1 MRQPSD
7 SAVRDA
13 AIDPR
18 RSFLIQAPAGSGKTE
33 LLTDR
38 ILALLATVNRPEEI
52 VAITFTRKAAS
63 EMHKRVLDKL
73 RDGREDNPPKEPHKQ
88 RGWELARQALA
99 RDKLLGWNLLD
110 YPARLGIR
118 TIDSFCAYL
127 VRAMPWMSGLGGMPA
142 MTDSPAEHYEAA
154 AQATLAM
161 ADENEAVA
169 ELIAHLDVDV
179 KVARDLLAGMLAS
192 RDQWLP
198 LLGRGADNEQLL
210 ESLARAVEDDLRRLG
225 SAMPVGWAS
234 ALAPC
239 LSKAAETLA
248 ANGEE
253 ASPLLDWDGQPFDT
267 DMDCLPQ
274 WQAFAQAML
283 TAKGTLRRTVTKKQ
297 GFEAGTPHKK
307 EFLAWLSAV
316 PDNEAWIGILNDI
329 RSAPCGGYTEE
340 QQHVLAVLLEVLWL
354 AAAQLK
360 LRFAEAAEV
369 DFTEISQRAIEALGR
384 VDDPSDLLL
393 SLDGAIRHILVDE
406 FQDTSQTQIRLL
418 ELLTAGWMEGDGHTL
433 FLVGDP
439 MQSIYR
445 FRKADVGGFLNVRD
459 HGLGEVS
466 LTALEL
472 KENFRSQGNL
482 VEWVNTTC
490 QPIFPRENHPGL
502 GAITFTRSV
511 AFNDPVQGVSAQ
523 FHPVWVRKSKDED
536 QDNDAFPDGSD
547 GEGIA
552 SGVGSVSAS
561 SDAQALGEESAEG
574 LAVRLAQEALAMHP
588 ESERPVAI
596 LVRARG
602 HLEGVVRRLARAGV
616 PCRAVELVTLQS
628 RQLVID
634 LAQLARALSHPADRL
649 AWLSVLRS
657 PLCGLKLSSLHA
669 LCGADLLT
677 PVPRLLAGWLR
688 KDGKDVV
695 GGGVNAD
702 ADVDARRAWAE
713 RDTGAETDQIN
724 HKCDMQACL
733 PPDEARRLRLAAA
746 VLLDDSNAAGTVPFA
761 AWLERCWQRLGG
773 PEVYYRSASDAAD
786 AERLFRLIEDI
797 APYGQLDPVDLE
809 QRLEK
814 LFAAPE
820 SGERAVEVMTLHKSK
835 GLEFETVIMTGLH
848 RRPRTDT
855 APLMYFEPHGDE
867 LLLGPIK
874 HRVTAEADPVTV
886 YLAEREKKR
895 AAYETDRLLYVG
907 LTRAK
912 HQLHLI
918 GEVVLDEGMK
928 PKKPAGSSLLGRL
941 WDQLIVPEG
950 PELGAGSNTP
960 DSDVDAAIQAATQ
973 DLNVPQSVSSGRPAG
988 RFLVRRRL
996 EALPPEPVFGAQ
1008 DSAALRQDAPPGLKG
1023 PGAPDIQGKAPGDS
1037 ARSAAGGIRSAAPR
1051 PARAAVWQWR
1061 EASGDEAVIG
1071 TVAHAWLERIGK
1083 EGADAWPAARIDECL
1098 PVFHRQLARAGL
1110 PDASLDG
1117 AAEALR
1123 DTLASTLASERGQWL
1138 LRVAQAHREW
1148 TLLDISGRVSVIDLA
1163 ISQENDWLVVDYKT
1177 GKPHPGESA
1186 DVYAARMRERY
1197 REQIERYCAHVTALD
1212 GRPARGALYFPRADI
1227 WVDYPV
1233 QGAG

>member
-1 MRQPSD
+1 MREPSD
-7 SAVRDA
+7 SAVRAA
-13 AIDPR
+13 AIDPSQ
-18 RSFLIQAPAGSGKTE
+18 SFLIQAPAGSGKTE

-63 EMHKRVLDKL
+63 EMHARVLGKL
-73 RDGREDNPPKEPHKQ
+73 RDGKGPRPEAPHKQ
-88 RGWELARQALA
+88 RGWALARQALA
-99 RDKLLGWNLLD
+99 RDEQLGWNLLD

-127 VRAMPWMSGLGGMPA
+127 VRAMPWMSGLGGMPSI
-142 MTDSPAEHYEAA
+142 TDNPGEHYEAA

-179 KVARDLLAGMLAS
+179 NIARDLLAGMLAS

-210 ESLARAVEDDLRRLG
+210 ESLARAVEEDLRRLG
-225 SAMPVGWAS
+225 GAMPVGWAS

-239 LSKAAETLA
+239 LRQAAETLA
-248 ANGEE
+248 ASGAEPD
-253 ASPLLDWDGQPFDT
+253 SPLLDWDGQPFDI

-274 WQAFAQAML
+274 WQALAQALL
-283 TAKGTLRRTVTKKQ
+283 TAKGTLRRTVNKNQ
-297 GFEAGTPHKK
+297 GFEAGSQHKK
-307 EFLAWLSAV
+307 DFLAWLASV
-316 PDNEAWIGILNDI
+316 PENEAWVGILHDI
-329 RSAPCGGYTEE
+329 RSAPCGGYTEA
-340 QQHVLAVLLEVLWL
+340 QQRVLAVLLEVLWL

-393 SLDGAIRHILVDE
+393 SLDSAIRHILVDE

-418 ELLTAGWMEGDGHTL
+418 ELLTAGWMDGDGHTL

-459 HGLGEVS
+459 HGLGEVR

-482 VEWVNTTC
+482 VEWVNATC

-502 GAITFTRSV
+502 GAIRYTRSV
-511 AFNDPVQGVSAQ
+511 PFNEAVEGVTTQ
-523 FHPVWVRKSKDED
+523 FHPVWVRKEEEGDEEHEGD
-536 QDNDAFPDGSD
+536 FAATMKPAGTSDLAVNADRAGS
-547 GEGIA
+547 GAEAQGGPTSSAPGAPAA
-552 SGVGSVSAS
+552 SGQTLPLTE
-561 SDAQALGEESAEG
+561 SDADTLV
-574 LAVRLAQEALAMHP
+574 VRLARQALDEHP
-588 ESERPVAI
+588 DSEHPVAI
-596 LVRARG
+596 LVRARS
-602 HLEGVVRRLARAGV
+602 HLGEVVHCLTAAGV

-628 RQLVID
+628 RQVVID

-657 PLCGLKLSSLHA
+657 PLCGLTLSSLHA

-677 PVPRLLAGWLR
+677 PIPRLLTAWLS
-688 KDGKDVV
+688 G
-695 GGGVNAD
+695 NARQREGD
-702 ADVDARRAWAE
+702 NVDEVWLPS
-713 RDTGAETDQIN
+713 DKGP
-724 HKCDMQACL
+724 L

-746 VLLDDSNAAGTVPFA
+746 VLLDDSNAAGSVPFA

-773 PEVYYRSASDAAD
+773 PAVYYRNPSDAAD

-820 SGERAVEVMTLHKSK
+820 SSERAVEVMTLHKSK

-848 RRPRTDT
+848 RRPRADT
-855 APLMYFEPHGDE
+855 PPLMYFEPHGDE

-874 HRVTAEADPVTV
+874 HRVTAEPDPVTV

-907 LTRAK
+907 LTRAR
-912 HQLHLI
+912 HQLHLV
-918 GEVVLDEGMK
+918 GEVVLAEDMK
-928 PKKPAGSSLLGRL
+928 PKKPAGTSLLGRL
-941 WDQLIVPEG
+941 WDQLIVPEVPDIG
-950 PELGAGSNTP
+950 VASKTISLGNAATRAVAGAGA
-960 DSDVDAAIQAATQ
+960 DA
-973 DLNVPQSVSSGRPAG
+973 QSVDGSQRGLLGRPTG

-996 EALPPEPVFGAQ
+996 DALPPEPEFGIQ
-1008 DSAALRQDAPPGLKG
+1008 ESPG
-1023 PGAPDIQGKAPGDS
+1023 S
-1037 ARSAAGGIRSAAPR
+1037 STAGGAGSVAPR
-1051 PARAAVWQWR
+1051 AAHGSPASPVAAARRPAGAAIWQWR

-1083 EGADAWPAARIDECL
+1083 EGADAWTAARIDDCL
-1098 PVFHRQLARAGL
+1098 PVFRRQLARAGL
-1110 PDASLDG
+1110 PDTSLDH
-1117 AAEALR
+1117 ATEALR

-1177 GKPHPGESA
+1177 GKPHSGESA
-1186 DVYAARMRERY
+1186 DAYAARMRERY

-1233 QGAG
+1233 QGVG